1 MIKFEQVSKF
11 FSKEVIGLDDISFQ
25 LNKGEL
31 AFLTGHSGSGKST
44 IFKLITKEYKTSQ
57 GKIYFS
63 DIQVDK
69 LKKRKIPLLR
79 QKIGIIFQDY
89 RLIPDMS
96 VWENIALPLY
106 IQRKNKKEIRERLR
120 DLLELTQLEDKMLL
134 FPHELSGG
142 EMQKV
147 ALARSLTLS
156 PELILADEP
165 TGNLDEENALKI
177 AQMLEKINQMGTTI
191 FLITHDLFL
200 MKKIKYH
207 RHIELKD
214 GKIVNNKVISE
225 VEVKKNQEKE
235 ENLAED
241 EIKKED
247 NLDENPNQEEKK
259 DENDTED
266 EKNQKKQDEDK
277 NNEKDKKDKKK
288 SNKKSKK
295 KDK

>member
-11 FSKEVIGLDDISFQ
+11 FSKEVIGVDNVSFQ

-44 IFKLITKEYKTSQ
+44 IFKLITREYKTSE

-69 LKKRKIPLLR
+69 LRKRKIPLLR

-177 AQMLEKINQMGTTI
+177 AQMLEKINKMGTTI

-214 GKIVNNKVISE
+214 GKIVNNKVINE
-225 VEVKKNQEKE
+225 VEIKKVEEKPDQDTIEKKEKSDQDKVKEEQQDKDCEKKEEKKE
-235 ENLAED
+235 EN
-241 EIKKED
+241 
-247 NLDENPNQEEKK
+247 KK
-259 DENDTED
+259 D
-266 EKNQKKQDEDK
+266 KQDKKKDK
-277 NNEKDKKDKKK
+277 KSNKKDKKK
-288 SNKKSKK
+288 
-295 KDK
+295 DK

>member
-11 FSKEVIGLDDISFQ
+11 FSKEVIGVDDISFE

-44 IFKLITKEYKTSQ
+44 IFKLITREYKTSE

-69 LKKRKIPLLR
+69 LRKRKIPLLR

-177 AQMLEKINQMGTTI
+177 AQMLEKINKMGTTI

-214 GKIVNNKVISE
+214 GKIVNNKVANE
-225 VEVKKNQEKE
+225 VEIKKVEEKKEKSDQDIIEKEEKLDKDKVKEKQQDKEDEKKEEEKE
-235 ENLAED
+235 ENKKD
-241 EIKKED
+241 KED
-247 NLDENPNQEEKK
+247 EKK
-259 DENDTED
+259 D
-266 EKNQKKQDEDK
+266 KKS
-277 NNEKDKKDKKK
+277 NKKDKKK
-288 SNKKSKK
+288 
-295 KDK
+295 DK